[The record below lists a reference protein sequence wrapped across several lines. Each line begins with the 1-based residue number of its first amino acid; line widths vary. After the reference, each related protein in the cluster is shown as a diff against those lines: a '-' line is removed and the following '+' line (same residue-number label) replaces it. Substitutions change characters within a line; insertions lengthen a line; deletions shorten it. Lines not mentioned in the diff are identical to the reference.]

1 MNGIVK
7 AEAAP
12 GAVYRTDLPL
22 PEIEENQVLV
32 KVHAAAI
39 CGTDMHIYD
48 WTQYAQE
55 RLRLPMVFGHEFA
68 GEIVKLGR
76 LAEGWQIG
84 DRVAGETHIP
94 CNACEPCR
102 TGRQH
107 ICENMKIIGVQEPGA
122 FADYIPVHKDCLWRL
137 SEDVDW
143 QTGAVLEPMGVAVHG
158 VLSGEIGGKTVVI
171 LGCGP
176 IGLFAVAAAK
186 ASGAAKVIAVDLF
199 PQKLAVAKRIG
210 ADAVV
215 NSREEDVAQVV
226 ARALGGGADVVIDYT
241 GNRFAIAAGF
251 AALKKGGR
259 FTFVGLS
266 NDRIPLDVNNDIIYK
281 EAQVNGVTGRLMYK
295 TWYDCERLLKTGRI
309 DVQSILG
316 GRYRMSD
323 FDSAFAAIKA
333 GAPGKML
340 LIPDDEF

>member
-68 GEIVKLGR
+68 GEIVRLGR
-76 LAEGWQIG
+76 MVDGWQI
-84 DRVAGETHIP
+84 
-94 CNACEPCR
+94 
-102 TGRQH
+102 
-107 ICENMKIIGVQEPGA
+107 
-122 FADYIPVHKDCLWRL
+122 
-137 SEDVDW
+137 
-143 QTGAVLEPMGVAVHG
+143 GAVLEPMGVGVHG
-158 VLSGEIGGKTVVI
+158 VLSGEIGGKAAVI

-199 PQKLAVAKRIG
+199 PQKLAVAKQVG

-215 NSREEDVAQVV
+215 NSREEDVAQAV
-226 ARALGGGADVVIDYT
+226 ARELGGGADVVIDYT